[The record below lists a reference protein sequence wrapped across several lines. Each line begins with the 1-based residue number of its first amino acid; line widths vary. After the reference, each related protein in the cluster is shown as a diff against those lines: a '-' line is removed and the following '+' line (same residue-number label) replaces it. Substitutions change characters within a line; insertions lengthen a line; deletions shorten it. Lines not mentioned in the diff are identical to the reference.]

1 MKKLNKKIVATLV
14 FSLAAILAPLLFLWG
29 FIFSFANSMLVVL
42 MYGLTAAAFLL
53 LFMKPKKG
61 NKGLFTI
68 ATVVMLVVPLVYAYL
83 YVAPLLVGGMAML
96 YVLMQF
102 VLASG
107 VVTFY
112 TQWAKI
118 KSLF

>member
-1 MKKLNKKIVATLV
+1 MVN
-14 FSLAAILAPLLFLWG
+14 PLMVL
-29 FIFSFANSMLVVL
+29 L
-42 MYGLTAAAFLL
+42 MYALTAGAFLL

-61 NKGLFTI
+61 NKQLFTI
-68 ATVVMLVVPLVYAYL
+68 ATVVMLAVPLIYAYL
-83 YVAPLLVGGMAML
+83 YVAPLLASGMAML

-107 VVTFY
+107 VITIY
-112 TQWAKI
+112 TQRAKI